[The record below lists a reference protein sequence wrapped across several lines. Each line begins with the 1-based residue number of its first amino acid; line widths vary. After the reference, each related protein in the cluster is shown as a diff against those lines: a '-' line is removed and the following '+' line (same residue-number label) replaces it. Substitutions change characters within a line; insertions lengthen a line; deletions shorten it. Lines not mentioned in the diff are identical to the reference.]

1 MDWLIFNGYFDG
13 ILQSEHPD
21 APYSDEAY
29 FNYAKLNSSR
39 MNRWLKRGEILPG
52 VKAAVEKI
60 SKPQTWIVITEPW
73 CGDAAHTLPF
83 MYMLSQLSMHIKF
96 EIQLRDDRSE
106 IDQYLTN
113 GGKAIPMLII
123 RDEDGK
129 DLGVWGPRP
138 KAAQKMYLDMKEKN
152 VPLDEQKE
160 QLQHWYNEDKGVT
173 IQKELEALLTKI
185 V

>member
-13 ILQSEHPD
+13 ILQSDHPD
-21 APYSDEAY
+21 APYDDEAY
-29 FNYAKLNSSR
+29 FKYAKLNKSR

-52 VKAAVEKI
+52 AKAAVENI
-60 SKPQTWIVITEPW
+60 SKPQTWVIITEPW

-83 MYMLSQLSMHIKF
+83 MYLLSQFSMHVKI

-106 IDQYLTN
+106 IDKYLTN

-123 RDEDGK
+123 RNEAGE

-138 KAAQKMYLDMKEKN
+138 QACQELFLDMKAKN
-152 VPLDEQKE
+152 VDHDEQKE
-160 QLQHWYNEDKGVT
+160 QLQLWYNEDQGAS
-173 IQKELEALLTKI
+173 IQKELESLLKKI
-185 V
+185 G